1 MSPIRTPALSV
12 VVIGAGPRAVGW
24 LERFAANRAALIV
37 DGSVV
42 DAPVAVHLVDPFP
55 AGGGRIWRF
64 DQSPLLK
71 LNSMAADVTM
81 FTDASCRID
90 GPVQSGPSLIE
101 WAEQVRSGVIADV
114 TVSDPVV
121 ADELA
126 SLARESFPTRR
137 LQSVYLEWFYRRA
150 VAALGDDVTVSVHA
164 DRAVL
169 VQGDGDSGQRVV
181 LGGGDVIDA
190 DIVLYAVG
198 HNGSRPDG
206 ATTRLSEFAG
216 RHGLDY
222 LPPSFTADADTSAL
236 TPGRTVI
243 VRGFGLAAVDLIVL
257 LTEGRGGRFT
267 TRADGSLRYTPSG
280 REPRLVIGSRRG
292 VPYHSKIASSL
303 VGDRPALRFFTA
315 EIAARLVRESPRIDF
330 RADVWPLIAKEM
342 LHGYYAELFT
352 GHPGCVQKSWPEF
365 LSAFETLDPFGPD
378 LAQLVEATIPD
389 PDDRLDLARF
399 DRPLD
404 GVRADS
410 PEALQEEV
418 RAYIRR
424 DLRLRTLPEHSA
436 TLGLFTSLL
445 FSLFALSTVIDAP
458 NWSARSRMRDL
469 QGWWPGYFSYVA
481 SGPPGHRLEELL
493 ALSEAGVVEFL
504 GSEIVVDTDEAEG
517 VFRAHGAN
525 TDHAVTATALVDAW
539 LPPSRASLSDSAVL
553 RSLIESGHG
562 SEQVVADDD
571 YTGNTGLLTVRPEDA
586 RVVDASGSPHPRR
599 YAIGPY
605 TTVPF
610 AGAFSRPGTNAI
622 AFRENDA
629 SARAILRQLSE
640 LAELA
645 QLAELGAELEEV
657 AEAR

>member
-1 MSPIRTPALSV
+1 MSPIHPPAVSV

-24 LERFAANRAALIV
+24 LERFAANRAALA
-37 DGSVV
+37 V
-42 DAPVAVHLVDPFP
+42 DAPVVVHLVDPFP
-55 AGGGRIWRF
+55 VGGGRIWRF

-81 FTDASCRID
+81 FTDASCLID
-90 GPVQSGPSLIE
+90 GPVRPGPSLSE
-101 WAEQVRSGVIADV
+101 WAEQVRDGFITDV
-114 TVSDPVV
+114 DLRDRGV
-121 ADELA
+121 ADELR

-150 VAALGDDVTVSVHA
+150 LGALGDDVTVRTHE
-164 DRAVL
+164 DRAVHAE
-169 VQGDGDSGQRVV
+169 GDGDAPQRVV
-181 LGGGDVIDA
+181 LAGGDEIDA

-206 ATTRLSEFAG
+206 QTVRLADFAA
-216 RHGLDY
+216 RNGLDY

-243 VRGFGLAAVDLIVL
+243 VRGFGLAAVDLVVL

-267 TRADGSLRYTPSG
+267 TRADGSLQYTPSG
-280 REPRLVIGSRRG
+280 REPKLVIGSRRG
-292 VPYHSKIASSL
+292 VPYHSKTASTL
-303 VGDRPALRFFTA
+303 VGERPPLRFFTA
-315 EIAARLVRESPRIDF
+315 EIAARLAADTPRIDF
-330 RADVWPLIAKEM
+330 RADIWPLIAKEM

-352 GHPGCVQKSWPEF
+352 GHPSRVLTAWPEF
-365 LSAFETLDPFGPD
+365 LAEFEPLDPFGSD
-378 LAQLVEATIPD
+378 LARLVERAVPD
-389 PDDRLDLARF
+389 ANDRLDLAQF

-404 GVRADS
+404 GVRLDS
-410 PEALQEEV
+410 VEALQEEV

-445 FSLFALSTVIDAP
+445 FSLFALSTIIDAP
-458 NWSARSRMRDL
+458 NWSARSRLRDL

-504 GSEIVVDTDEAEG
+504 GSEIVVDTDEATG
-517 VFRAHGAN
+517 IFRAHGAN
-525 TDHAVTATALVDAW
+525 TDHAVSATALVDAW
-539 LPPSRASLSDSAVL
+539 LPPSRASLSDSPVL
-553 RSLIESGHG
+553 RSLVESGHG
-562 SEQVVADDD
+562 SEQVVTDDD
-571 YTGNTGLLTVRPEDA
+571 FSGNTGLLTVRPEDS
-586 RVVDASGSPHPRR
+586 RVVDASGTAHPRR

-629 SARAILRQLSE
+629 SARAILRQLAE
-640 LAELA
+640 LAEVAERA
-645 QLAELGAELEEV
+645 QSARGFAELGASV
-657 AEAR
+657 

>member
-1 MSPIRTPALSV
+1 MSPTRDLPRAATV
-12 VVIGAGPRAVGW
+12 VVIGAGPRAIGW
-24 LERFAANRAALIV
+24 LERFAVNRAEFAAAEP
-37 DGSVV
+37 DASRPVV
-42 DAPVAVHLVDPFP
+42 VHLVDPFP
-55 AGGGRIWRF
+55 AGGGRIWRY

-90 GPVQSGPSLIE
+90 GPVRPGPSLID
-101 WAEQVRSGVIADV
+101 WAEQVRSGSIRDV
-114 TVSDPVV
+114 DLDDRDV
-121 ADELA
+121 ADELRT
-126 SLARESFPTRR
+126 LRGDSFPTRR
-137 LQSVYLEWFYRRA
+137 LQSVYLEWFFRRA
-150 VAALGDDVTVSVHA
+150 VAALGDGVTVRVHR
-164 DRAVL
+164 DRALAVE
-169 VQGDGDSGQRVV
+169 GDGDTQQHV
-181 LGGGDVIDA
+181 LLAGGDTLDA
-190 DIVLYAVG
+190 DVVLYAVG

-206 ATTRLSEFAG
+206 ETTRLDAFAR

-222 LPPSFTADADTSAL
+222 LPPSFTADADVSAL
-236 TPGRTVI
+236 TPGRTVV
-243 VRGFGLAAVDLIVL
+243 VRGFGLAAIDLIVL
-257 LTEGRGGRFT
+257 LTEGRGGRFAS
-267 TRADGSLRYTPSG
+267 RPDGSLRYAPSG

-292 VPYHSKIASSL
+292 VPYHSKIASTL
-303 VGDRPALRFFTA
+303 VGVRPPLRFFTA
-315 EIAARLVRESPRIDF
+315 EIAAALAEESPRIDF

-352 GHPGCVQKSWPEF
+352 GHPDRVVQSWPAFLAEF
-365 LSAFETLDPFGPD
+365 ERLDPFGTE
-378 LAQLVEATIPD
+378 LARLVEAAVPS

-404 GVRADS
+404 GVKVDS
-410 PEALQEEV
+410 PEVLQEEI

-424 DLRLRTLPEHSA
+424 DLRLRNLPEHSA

-445 FSLFALSTVIDAP
+445 FSLFALSTIIDAP

-504 GSEIVVDTDEAEG
+504 GSEIVVHTDEVAG
-517 VFRAHGAN
+517 VFRASGAN
-525 TDHAVTATALVDAW
+525 SDHTVTATALVDAW
-539 LPPSRASLSDSAVL
+539 LPPSRASVSDSAVL

-562 SEQVVADDD
+562 AEQVVSDVDFS
-571 YTGNTGLLTVRPEDA
+571 GNTGLLTVRAEDA
-586 RVVDASGSPHPRR
+586 RVVDSSGAAHPRR

-610 AGAFSRPGTNAI
+610 AGAFARPGTNAI

-629 SARAILRQLSE
+629 SARAILRQL
-640 LAELA
+640 AEQEPARDVGLVDA
-645 QLAELGAELEEV
+645 V
-657 AEAR
+657 AAT